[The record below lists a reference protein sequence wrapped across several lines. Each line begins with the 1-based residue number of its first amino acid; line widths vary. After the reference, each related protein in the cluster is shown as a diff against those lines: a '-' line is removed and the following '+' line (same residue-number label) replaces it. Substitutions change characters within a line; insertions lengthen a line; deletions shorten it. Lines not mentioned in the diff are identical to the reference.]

1 MSIRAKFLTLVMR
14 YTVKRLLENISTDD
28 PGKFRD
34 DIGAAARFAPR
45 LPNEATVVAVEANG
59 VPCEWISYGEPQRDQ
74 VHLYLHGGGYVLGLA
89 AEHRELAWRLARQ
102 AAIRVFM
109 VDYRLAP
116 EYPFPAALEDA
127 TNSYRWLLEQ
137 GHDPENISVGG
148 DSAGGGLCMAL
159 LINLRNQGLP
169 LPNAALL
176 LSPWVDLSCSGD
188 SAGRNAVID
197 PILSPA
203 TLDKFARFYVG
214 DRDMRAPLVSPVF
227 ADLKGLPPML
237 VHVGSTEVLLSDAER
252 LVDRVNIVGGD
263 AHLNVWPDMPHVFQ
277 LLANRIPEAKTAIT
291 ELSEF
296 LKSHMPVSAEV
307 E

>member
-1 MSIRAKFLTLVMR
+1 
-14 YTVKRLLENISTDD
+14 
-28 PGKFRD
+28 
-34 DIGAAARFAPR
+34 
-45 LPNEATVVAVEANG
+45 
-59 VPCEWISYGEPQRDQ
+59 
-74 VHLYLHGGGYVLGLA
+74 
-89 AEHRELAWRLARQ
+89 
-102 AAIRVFM
+102 
-109 VDYRLAP
+109 
-116 EYPFPAALEDA
+116 
-127 TNSYRWLLEQ
+127 
-137 GHDPENISVGG
+137 
-148 DSAGGGLCMAL
+148 MAL

-203 TLDKFARFYVG
+203 PLDKFARFYVG

-227 ADLKGLPPML
+227 ADLKGLPPVL

-252 LVDRVNIVGGD
+252 LVDRVNTVGGD

-291 ELSEF
+291 ELCEF
-296 LKSHMPVSAEV
+296 LKSYMPVSAEV